1 MYSVR
6 YLIIFNAH
14 IHIIIIMSEEHHLRN
29 YHLAKEHQE
38 LFSKAIKCCMESR
51 LSDLQE
57 LLKDFLRR
65 DPSHRAEDL
74 FIGFESEGRTLLHIA
89 ASSGHY
95 QIYQFLV
102 DHCPSVRGFVNA
114 ADHKGF
120 TPLINATIGES
131 NDIVSSLIK
140 LGADVNWRNND
151 GAGAI
156 HFAASDGDVPRLK
169 LLCDAGADIDC
180 ISSSGTAL
188 HWAASKARSDAVK
201 FLIERNADINKLS
214 REGIPAVLVG
224 SVASCD
230 MGVSY
235 LVDAGADVGAI
246 VAGNLTALHICAE
259 NGLVN
264 AVESIVRTEAGR
276 KCCLIETAD
285 GGNTPLQLAAMS
297 GSADIVRLLLPYSDT
312 SSYMRRE
319 VHGPDEIDDL
329 IGLILKDGKERLLDW
344 ERTHSQLPLSEQ
356 KGTRDEQNMA
366 PQHVENGRPT
376 SDAVAAAELWKEKG
390 NALYRSRDFQAAV
403 NAYSEALL
411 LNKFDATYWS
421 NRSLCYLGLD
431 RPDEALSDAEMCRLL
446 KPDWSRAHYRVAAA
460 RLALHRFEDAAVAA
474 FEGLKLDQDNR
485 ELKTL
490 LQTAVRRG
498 QEEHKSKDRSNQSG

>member
-1 MYSVR
+1 
-6 YLIIFNAH
+6 
-14 IHIIIIMSEEHHLRN
+14 MSEEHHLRN
-29 YHLAKEHQE
+29 YRLAKEHQE
-38 LFSKAIKCCMESR
+38 LFSKAIKCCMENR

-57 LLKDFLRR
+57 LLREFLLR

-131 NDIVSSLIK
+131 NDIVSSLIG

-180 ISSSGTAL
+180 TSSSGTPL
-188 HWAASKARSDAVK
+188 HWAASKARSEAVR
-201 FLIERNADINKLS
+201 FLIERNADVNKVS
-214 REGIPAVLVG
+214 REGIPAVLMG

-235 LVDAGADVGAI
+235 LVDAGADVGTI

-312 SSYMRRE
+312 SSYTRIE
-319 VHGPDEIDDL
+319 VDGSDGIDEL
-329 IGLILKDGKERLLDW
+329 VGSILKDGKERLLDW
-344 ERTHSQLPLSEQ
+344 ERTHSQLPSEQ
-356 KGTRDEQNMA
+356 KGTREDQSMV
-366 PQHVENGRPT
+366 PQPADNGRPT
-376 SDAVAAAELWKEKG
+376 SDAVAAAELLKEKG
-390 NALYRSRDFQAAV
+390 NGLYKNRDFQAAV

-431 RPDEALSDAEMCRLL
+431 RPNEALSDAEMCRQL
-446 KPDWSRAHYRVAAA
+446 KPDWFRAHYRVAAA

-498 QEEHKSKDRSNQSG
+498 QEEHKSKGLNNRSG